1 MTRAPQAESWGIHEE
16 AVHISLHS
24 IRLVLLGGGKDQVCL
39 LIDGLQKLPLM
50 PLFSFWV
57 PAKGEDSFLLEA
69 TVWSL
74 RHSYILWRDCDGL
87 ISAKIWNSNL
97 KCPEPETCVAK
108 GRAQL
113 PLKAAPR
120 HCGAQNLLP
129 FSPVRLTAQSF
140 EDEGPLAQEPV
151 ICGPHPSL
159 CMAGFQL
166 PGLSM
171 LRVLLCRQECSF
183 QALWEHCSHKLWC
196 LSSLGAPE
204 VG

>member
-69 TVWSL
+69 TVWGL

-97 KCPEPETCVAK
+97 KCPEPKTCVAK

-129 FSPVRLTAQSF
+129 FSPIRLTAQSS

-159 CMAGFQL
+159 CAWQAFSRLASPCWGFCCV
-166 PGLSM
+166 GRSAAF
-171 LRVLLCRQECSF
+171 RLCGNTAATNS
-183 QALWEHCSHKLWC
+183 
-196 LSSLGAPE
+196 GASQ
-204 VG
+204 V